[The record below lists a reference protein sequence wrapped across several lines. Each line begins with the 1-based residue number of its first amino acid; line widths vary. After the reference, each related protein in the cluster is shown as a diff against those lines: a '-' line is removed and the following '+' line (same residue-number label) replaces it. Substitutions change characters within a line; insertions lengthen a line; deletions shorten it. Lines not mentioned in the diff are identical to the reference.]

1 MKIIAVGDFHGK
13 FPKKLMDRIK
23 KENADLIV
31 SAGDFADTFDLR
43 DLVFKH
49 WNELG
54 KEDIDL
60 EKIIGK
66 KKYMF
71 LLKNAIDSMEVPM
84 RQLELL
90 KRPVVTVYGNCD
102 FLDNEANKLGM
113 HGFEHM
119 CKKARIFLLRR
130 IVKRF
135 NDLQIAGFSGYRSA
149 TLKGIVKY
157 NSCKKSEIK
166 NVNKRWNNAL
176 KKLFGEIKYPER
188 TIFLAHDMPYGYF
201 DKIKNKLSPLSGKHV
216 GDKYILKYIKKHKP
230 LIAIGGHMHEYQG
243 KKKLGKTMMLN
254 PGAAYDGKAAIIEI
268 DNYKIKKIKFIK

>member
-1 MKIIAVGDFHGK
+1 MNEMKIIAVGDFHGK
-13 FPKKLMDRIK
+13 FPKKFMDRIK
-23 KENADLIV
+23 KEHADLIV

-71 LLKNAIDSMEVPM
+71 LLKNAIDSMEIPM

-113 HGFEHM
+113 YGLEHI

-157 NSCKKSEIK
+157 TEK
-166 NVNKRWNNAL
+166 
-176 KKLFGEIKYPER
+176 

-201 DKIKNKLSPLSGKHV
+201 DKIKSKLNPLNGKHV
-216 GDKYILKYIKKHKP
+216 GDKYILKYIKDHEP
-230 LIAIGGHMHEYQG
+230 LI
-243 KKKLGKTMMLN
+243 
-254 PGAAYDGKAAIIEI
+254 
-268 DNYKIKKIKFIK
+268 